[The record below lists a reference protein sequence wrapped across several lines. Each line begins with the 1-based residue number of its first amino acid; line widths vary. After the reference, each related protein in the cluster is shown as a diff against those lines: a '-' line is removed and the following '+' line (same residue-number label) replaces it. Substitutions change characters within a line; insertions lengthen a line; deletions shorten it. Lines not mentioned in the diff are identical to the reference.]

1 MEKAS
6 CKSSP
11 QVGTRKGESH
21 PSATAEGCPS
31 YSGGGNNCLV
41 GRQSAD
47 LRKHDI
53 CLPILD
59 SELLSEKEK
68 IPAVEATRRKT
79 RQSRGGAIAP
89 PTPAVSSD
97 ADDLS
102 DCSLMSGVS
111 VQSTATSVS
120 ARKRALPAYNSE
132 GERPKKKTVKPQ
144 VNKDDGFLEPL
155 TPIAKTRAKASL
167 PSAEELRRE
176 MNEQPTDDLGSRI
189 IENLEIIE
197 KVADKSRNIKGDMVQ
212 AIRLA
217 VRQIQA
223 AATEVVQ
230 RAATAHLEKE
240 NETLRSQLTSLSD
253 KVETL
258 TAELEEMRRR
268 NGPGGP
274 QTRSQTNRAGNEE
287 DALMHKI
294 GSVIDRKLA
303 SFRDEL
309 FPGRAVRPLLGQ
321 KPSRAAPV
329 PQRLATAP
337 VGLPVAST
345 SPERVGDSEATWS
358 KVVGRKARAKMRRPP
373 QMEATRR
380 QSPSRGRG
388 KSAPQR
394 RPAALPTKTPEPAR
408 SGKKKK
414 AKREKLPRLPKSAA
428 VTVTVPEGSNTTY
441 AQVMS
446 TAKSQI
452 NLPDLGIAGVRQKR
466 ALNGGLLLEVA
477 GEGCT
482 EKADALARKLQEAV
496 AEMGAKVARPSKLG
510 EARVMDLDDSVTQ
523 QDVASAIAVMCGC
536 VASDIK
542 VGEIRRRAS
551 ALGTAWVR
559 CPLTAVRKLASAKRV
574 LVGWVS
580 ARVEVLPARQ
590 LQCFRCLETGHAR
603 HQCTSA
609 TDRSALC
616 YACGE
621 PNHKASQC
629 VAPVPRCALCAD
641 LGRPADHRLGSRNCK
656 PPKRKTRGNGGIEQ
670 AATVASSTR
679 VNGPAHNS
687 ASSHCP
693 PEEVMDT

>member
-197 KVADKSRNIKGDMVQ
+197 KVADKSRNIKGDMVR

-240 NETLRSQLTSLSD
+240 NETLRSQLTSLSE

-329 PQRLATAP
+329 HHPTATAP

-345 SPERVGDSEATWS
+345 SPERRLGGNHRAAGVEKVLPKGDL
-358 KVVGRKARAKMRRPP
+358 
-373 QMEATRR
+373 
-380 QSPSRGRG
+380 
-388 KSAPQR
+388 QR
-394 RPAALPTKTPEPAR
+394 CLLKRLNQPDL
-408 SGKKKK
+408 GKKKK

-559 CPLTAVRKLASAKRV
+559 CPLTAIRKLASAKRV

-629 VAPVPRCALCAD
+629 GAPVPRCALCAD